1 MGKLTLLVRNSLL
14 ALLGFV
20 LIARGVGYIV
30 SEFVDNQRAVS
41 DVANE
46 IQDVKKGVV
55 EDAANFKYMN
65 YGLLALF
72 VPLFG
77 LLFFTLILCFRS
89 TTEAKVQGRELDT

>member
-20 LIARGVGYIV
+20 LIAGGVGSIV

-77 LLFFTLILCFRS
+77 LLALLHSHPLLQVHEGSHSPR
-89 TTEAKVQGRELDT
+89 A

>member
-20 LIARGVGYIV
+20 LIAGGVGYIV

-55 EDAANFKYMN
+55 EDAANFKSWPS
-65 YGLLALF
+65 LF
-72 VPLFG
+72 HSLGSSSSLSSSASGP
-77 LLFFTLILCFRS
+77 RR
-89 TTEAKVQGRELDT
+89 KP

>member
-20 LIARGVGYIV
+20 LIAGGVGYIV

-65 YGLLALF
+65 YTLLPSLF
-72 VPLFG
+72 HSLGSSSSLSSSASGP
-77 LLFFTLILCFRS
+77 RR
-89 TTEAKVQGRELDT
+89 KP